1 MKNWYFNIVAVI
13 FFIIS
18 LIQSWGIYKL
28 RENNYLLRK
37 DNEVLTEQLYNT
49 DGSLIR
55 CINTLDNVW
64 ILVDN
69 LQTENCEE

>member
-1 MKNWYFNIVAVI
+1 MKNWYFNIISVVFVI
-13 FFIIS
+13 IG
-18 LIQSWGIYKL
+18 LIQSWHIFKL
-28 RENNYLLRK
+28 REDNYYLRK
-37 DNEVLTEQLYNT
+37 YNEVLTEQLYNA